1 MPNRK
6 LRRATKSK
14 KKGSFKGASLS
25 GKSRTT
31 NADYLRWYN
40 A

>member
-14 KKGSFKGASLS
+14 KRGSFKGARVN